1 MEHNEIY
8 HSEKNNGTFGP
19 CLQKTDYL
27 YNIRGWL
34 TQINNWGNLS
44 SENDLFAMEL
54 YYNSSG
60 PGYGGTPLYNGNI
73 SAVTFTS
80 QYKPDIYAYIY
91 NYDQANR
98 LHNSYFWKN
107 TGENWVHD
115 NSFDENGFTY
125 DANGNILTLNRY
137 ADNEVKIDQLNYNYL
152 NGGNQVSY
160 ITDAMGDVPGII
172 DYTGNTSTTQNYHYD
187 LNGNMTSDVHKS
199 IDSIYYNYLNKPEL
213 LDFGS
218 NNKIQYI
225 YDATGVKL
233 AKKVMANN
241 AILGG
246 SSYYLG
252 NFVYDWDKNL
262 QYILTSEGRLV
273 PTGNTYRYEYFMKDH
288 LGNTRA
294 TYAAAAPGLPQV
306 MEYQHYYPFG
316 MQLEA
321 LGYTSGADLKNNYL
335 YNGKELQEDYGLNWY
350 DYGARM
356 YDPVIGRW
364 TTVDPLAEKYK
375 NTSPY
380 VYCIDNPLKYIDSD
394 GRKIKYA
401 PGTSEKFKKDF
412 TTAVKYLKDHKA
424 DGILAS
430 LEKSSK
436 VYYISE
442 ATGKISNFDPEKK
455 TIFWASDQMLLTNKG
470 VSLSPTSILNHEA
483 DHANQ
488 SDKHPEQQ
496 KVDQKQDN
504 PMYGNNE
511 EKRVITGSEQETA
524 KKLGEIKDGEVTRTD
539 HGGTLFPT
547 SSPTSTEITNIPTIS
562 TPKENENEPK

>member
-1 MEHNEIY
+1 ML
-8 HSEKNNGTFGP
+8 NGHTVP
-19 CLQKTDYL
+19 
-27 YNIRGWL
+27 
-34 TQINNWGNLS
+34 
-44 SENDLFAMEL
+44 A
-54 YYNSSG
+54 
-60 PGYGGTPLYNGNI
+60 
-73 SAVTFTS
+73 
-80 QYKPDIYAYIY
+80 
-91 NYDQANR
+91 ANR
-98 LHNSYFWKN
+98 LNNALFAQKSNGGSWTY
-107 TGENWVHD
+107 D
-115 NSFDENGFTY
+115 NSFSEQFTY

-137 ADNEVKIDQLNYNYL
+137 AANQQKIDELTYHYYND
-152 NGGNQVSY
+152 GNKISN
-160 ITDAMGDVPGII
+160 ITDPIGDVANVT
-172 DYTGNTSTTQNYHYD
+172 DYNGTTYPSYGYD
-187 LNGNMTSDVHKS
+187 YNGNMIHDYTKNIFND
-199 IDSIYYNYLNKPEL
+199 IIYNYLNKPCLIE
-213 LDFGS
+213 FTSG
-218 NNKIQYI
+218 NKIQYI
-225 YDATGVKL
+225 YDATGIKL